1 MLFRGAFGIKS
12 LWRSLRYDSGVHVVM
27 MIILW
32 FVIIVAAHNELNVEK
47 QYRKQ
52 ITMGYMPVV
61 TNLASPLLDYASR
74 DGEGIRFKSL
84 KFSSF
89 AEMAESLRNG
99 QIDVAF
105 IIAPL
110 AIELRQQGEDVK
122 VVYIGNRH
130 ESTLVARKDLDIN
143 NLHDLVGK
151 TVAVPMRYSG
161 HNLSILQLIEQNG
174 LDGQINVV
182 EMNPPDMA
190 AALSTGSLDAY
201 YVGEPF
207 AASTLISGQSKL
219 VHYVEDVWDGFICNL
234 ILVRQDWI
242 DKDPAAVKAL
252 VDGAVRSGL
261 WARKNSKQAAE
272 IAAMYWNQSPD
283 LVEYALTTPKD
294 RIVYDKYVPVEK
306 EMKYMA
312 DMMQQY
318 GLIDSN
324 DISGLIDDSFA
335 KQVNLMD
342 IDGVG
347 SILQDK

>member
-1 MLFRGAFGIKS
+1 MSFKGVFSIKS
-12 LWRSLRYDSGVHVVM
+12 LSRSLKYNSTVHVV
-27 MIILW
+27 IIAIIWL
-32 FVIIVAAHNELNVEK
+32 VVIVAAHNELNIEK
-47 QYRKQ
+47 QHRKQ

-61 TNLASPLLDYASR
+61 TNLASPLLDYASLEG
-74 DGEGIRFKSL
+74 DGIRFKSL

-130 ESTLVARKDLDIN
+130 ESTLVGRKDLNIN
-143 NLHDLVGK
+143 NLHDLIGK

-174 LDGQINVV
+174 LTGQINVV

-190 AALSTGSLDAY
+190 SALSTGSLDAY

-207 AASTLISGQSKL
+207 AASTLLSGESKL
-219 VHYVEDVWDGFICNL
+219 IHYVEDVWDGFICNL

-252 VDGAVRSGL
+252 VEGAVRSGL
-261 WARKNSKQAAE
+261 WARKNSKQAAD
-272 IAAMYWNQSPD
+272 IAAKYWNQSPD
-283 LVEYALTTPKD
+283 LVEYSLTTPRD
-294 RIVYDKYVPVEK
+294 RIVFDKYVPIEK

-312 DMMQQY
+312 DLMQQF
-318 GLIDSN
+318 GLIDST

-335 KQVNLMD
+335 KNANLQGIEGVNT
-342 IDGVG
+342 
-347 SILQDK
+347 ILQAQ

>member
-1 MLFRGAFGIKS
+1 MSFKGVFSIKS
-12 LWRSLRYDSGVHVVM
+12 LLHSLKYSSTVRVGIIITLWLVV
-27 MIILW
+27 
-32 FVIIVAAHNELNVEK
+32 IVAAHNELNIEK
-47 QYRKQ
+47 QHRKQ

-61 TNLASPLLDYASR
+61 TNLASPILDYVSR
-74 DGEGIRFKSL
+74 EGDGLRFKAL

-99 QIDVAF
+99 QIDAAF

-130 ESTLVARKDLDIN
+130 ESTLVARKDLN
-143 NLHDLVGK
+143 VKSLHDLIGK

-161 HNLSILQLIEQNG
+161 HNLSILQLIEENG
-174 LDGQINVV
+174 LQGQINVV

-190 AALSTGSLDAY
+190 SALSTGSLDAY

-207 AASTLISGQSKL
+207 AASTLQSGESEL
-219 VHYVEDVWDGFICNL
+219 VFYVEDVWNEFICNL
-234 ILVRQDWI
+234 VLVRQDWI
-242 DKDPAAVKAL
+242 DKDPDGVKAL

-272 IAAMYWNQSPD
+272 IASMYWNQAVD

-294 RIVYDKYVPVEK
+294 RILFDKYVPK
-306 EMKYMA
+306 EDEMQYMA
-312 DMMQQY
+312 DMMQKY
-318 GLIDSN
+318 GLIKNN
-324 DISGLIDDSFA
+324 DVTGLIYDKFALEVDLENIEGPDSIMSV
-335 KQVNLMD
+335 K
-342 IDGVG
+342 
-347 SILQDK
+347 